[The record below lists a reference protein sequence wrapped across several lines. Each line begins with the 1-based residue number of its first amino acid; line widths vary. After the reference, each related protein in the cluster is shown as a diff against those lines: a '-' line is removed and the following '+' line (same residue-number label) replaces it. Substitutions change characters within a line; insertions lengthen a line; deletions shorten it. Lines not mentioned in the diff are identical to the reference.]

1 MAHKFM
7 PIQSIKAWEQQQQ
20 SQQQVE
26 IQQSLLQ
33 RHVQQQ
39 QQHPQEQQ
47 HLQLQRCQQKQQQR
61 NENTD
66 FSTSVQNGMA
76 AADPQVRQNAT
87 AASGLSAKIYEDRMK
102 ITTQR
107 DISDEA
113 SLKVIF

>member
-7 PIQSIKAWEQQQQ
+7 PTQLIKAWEPQQQ

-33 RHVQQQ
+33 RPVQQQ

-47 HLQLQRCQQKQQQR
+47 HPQLQRRQQKQQQR

-66 FSTSVQNGMA
+66 FSTCVQNGTA
-76 AADPQVRQNAT
+76 AADPQVRQYAT
-87 AASGLSAKIYEDRMK
+87 AVSGLSVKIYEDRMK

-113 SLKVIF
+113 SMKVIF